1 MLEKEGTYW
10 ENLFYG
16 SEFTLLLLLLCII
29 LLLPAGCAKTETIN
43 REPLAIPI
51 LKKWSGDYP
60 VSELGRLPEGQ
71 QESAAGYIGDIETFI
86 KVWRAFMP
94 KEILPAV
101 DFSKNIVLFTRN
113 VQYYNRTSILKV
125 EFQDGTAEILA
136 METMSALPIEKKV
149 AMALAVIPR
158 DGVKAVKAGA
168 EKVQVLPDK

>member
-29 LLLPAGCAKTETIN
+29 LLLPAGCAETIN

-71 QESAAGYIGDIETFI
+71 QESAAGYISDIETFI